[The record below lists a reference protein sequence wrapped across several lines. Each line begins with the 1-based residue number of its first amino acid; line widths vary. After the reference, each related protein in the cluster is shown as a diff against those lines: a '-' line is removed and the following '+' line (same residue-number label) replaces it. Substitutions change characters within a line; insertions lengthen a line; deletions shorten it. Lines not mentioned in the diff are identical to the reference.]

1 MSILDQ
7 LDANRSEM
15 TQLAAVPGVALAKVT
30 NIQDPD
36 KLDRV
41 RCQLLTKNPEVKETN
56 WAWVMS
62 FMGGKGKIL
71 GVVIG
76 GMIIGIINYGMTALM
91 IPSSYQ
97 KIVMGALIIISVA
110 IDHFVAKAKK

>member
-1 MSILDQ
+1 MIGYCSVFRRTGSTR
-7 LDANRSEM
+7 NR
-15 TQLAAVPGVALAKVT
+15 
-30 NIQDPD
+30 
-36 KLDRV
+36 KLSPSGG
-41 RCQLLTKNPEVKETN
+41 T
-56 WAWVMS
+56 S

-110 IDHFVAKAKK
+110 IDHFVAKAKN

>member
-1 MSILDQ
+1 
-7 LDANRSEM
+7 
-15 TQLAAVPGVALAKVT
+15 
-30 NIQDPD
+30 
-36 KLDRV
+36 
-41 RCQLLTKNPEVKETN
+41 
-56 WAWVMS
+56 
-62 FMGGKGKIL
+62 MGGKGKIL

-91 IPSSYQ
+91 LPSSYQ

>member
-15 TQLAAVPGVALAKVT
+15 TQLSAVPGVALAKVT

-56 WAWVMS
+56 
-62 FMGGKGKIL
+62 
-71 GVVIG
+71 
-76 GMIIGIINYGMTALM
+76 
-91 IPSSYQ
+91 
-97 KIVMGALIIISVA
+97 
-110 IDHFVAKAKK
+110 

>member
-15 TQLAAVPGVALAKVT
+15 TQLSAVPGVALAKVT

-62 FMGGKGKIL
+62 FMGGKGYGAAFFPDVGDVVVL
-71 GVVIG
+71 G
-76 GMIIGIINYGMTALM
+76 L
-91 IPSSYQ
+91 S
-97 KIVMGALIIISVA
+97 LIHIFSNSPHKRKACRSVPMHRYA
-110 IDHFVAKAKK
+110 